1 MREIRIPMRLVAA
14 LLVAWACLAPRA
26 ATAALTLCTSDCLS
40 RVNRCKAT
48 CTSAACRTNCDN
60 LCGFSDCA
68 DTNLNFTGITP
79 IVTRRDAHHAVVT
92 GHVQCPVGGAFG
104 VRVTLS
110 QRFGAVAFGST
121 RGACTGDQAPFAIK
135 VHTQLGTALIDAPVD
150 VCALGV
156 LVGKHGI
163 LDTKQWCQDGA
174 LVDGAGGR

>member
-14 LLVAWACLAPRA
+14 LLVAWACLAPRV
-26 ATAALTLCTSDCLS
+26 ATAALTLCTSDCLI

-92 GHVQCPVGGAFG
+92 GHVQCPVGEAFG
-104 VRVTLS
+104 VRQGDLAQIPDATLEGRS
-110 QRFGAVAFGST
+110 GPSTARPSPMASHAAFVPSADQQPQG
-121 RGACTGDQAPFAIK
+121 RGRSA
-135 VHTQLGTALIDAPVD
+135 
-150 VCALGV
+150 
-156 LVGKHGI
+156 
-163 LDTKQWCQDGA
+163 
-174 LVDGAGGR
+174 